1 MSKNTKR
8 TKRGIGMLRRRGRI
22 WWVKYYISGT
32 PREESSGSEQESVAR
47 RLLNERLGRVATG
60 QPILPRAD
68 KVRYEEAAKALRE
81 HYTVTGARDL
91 TEAEFRL
98 AHLDRFFAGRK
109 LASIGPADAEQYALA
124 RQRAKASNGTI
135 NRELAVLGRM
145 LKLAYEHSKLV
156 RLPILRKLEE
166 AAPRQGFFERERFE
180 AVRRRLSPDLQAAVS
195 IAHTFGWR
203 TQSEILPLERRQL
216 DLEAGT
222 LRLDP
227 GQTKNKDG
235 RVVVLTAEL
244 RRLLTEQVERV
255 RALERRTGR
264 IIPYLFPFLSGGHR
278 AGARRRDFRKAWGT
292 ACTNAGA
299 PGMLRHDLRRTA
311 VRNLTRAGV
320 PERVAMSLTGHK
332 TRAVFD
338 RYNIVSET
346 DQRAAAAKLD
356 GDNSVT
362 IKGAGLETRSV
373 KV

>member
-1 MSKNTKR
+1 
-8 TKRGIGMLRRRGRI
+8 MLYQRGRVF
-22 WWVKYYISGT
+22 WLKYYVNGR
-32 PREESSGSEQESVAR
+32 PVYESSGTEKEQIARQLLNR
-47 RLLNERLGRVATG
+47 RLGAVANG

-124 RQRAKASNGTI
+124 RQRAKASNGTV

-145 LKLAYEHSKLV
+145 LRLAYEHGTLA
-156 RLPILRKLEE
+156 RLPILRKLAE
-166 AAPRQGFFERERFE
+166 AAPRAGFFEAERFQS
-180 AVRRRLSPDLQAAVS
+180 VRRRLPPDLQVAVS
-195 IAHTFGWR
+195 IAHTYGWR
-203 TQSEILPLERRQL
+203 MQSEIMPLERRQL

-227 GQTKNKDG
+227 GQGKTG
-235 RVVVLTAEL
+235 QPRVVVLTAEL
-244 RRLLTEQVERV
+244 RRLLAEQVDRV
-255 RALERRTGR
+255 RALERQRG
-264 IIPYLFPFLSGGHR
+264 IIVRYLFPHLVGRRR
-278 AGARRRDFRKAWGT
+278 AGSPRLDFRRAWRT
-292 ACTNAGA
+292 ACKAAGC

-338 RYNIVSET
+338 RYNIVSEA
-346 DQRAAAAKLD
+346 DQREAAVKLD
-356 GDNSVT
+356 GYNSGT
-362 IKGAGLETRSV
+362 IKGGGLETRSA

>member
-1 MSKNTKR
+1 MAKEPR
-8 TKRGIGMLRRRGRI
+8 KRGTGMLYQRGKVF
-22 WWVKYYISGT
+22 WLKYYVNGR
-32 PREESSGSEQESVAR
+32 PVYESSGTDKQGAAR

-98 AHLDRFFAGRK
+98 AHLDRFFAHRK

-124 RQRAKASNGTI
+124 RQRDASNGTI

-145 LKLAYEHSKLV
+145 LKLAYEHGTLA
-156 RLPILRKLEE
+156 RLPILRKLAE

-180 AVRRRLSPDLQAAVS
+180 AVRRRLSPDLQVAVS
-195 IAHTFGWR
+195 IAHSYGWR
-203 TQSEILPLERRQL
+203 MQSEILTLERRQL
-216 DLEAGT
+216 DLEAGM

-227 GQTKNKDG
+227 GQTKNGDG
-235 RVVVLTAEL
+235 RAVTLTAEL
-244 RRLLTEQVERV
+244 RRLLGEQLERV
-255 RALERRTGR
+255 RALERKTGR
-264 IIPYLFPFLSGGHR
+264 VIPYLFPFLSGRRR
-278 AGARRRDFRKAWGT
+278 AGLPRRDFRKAWAS
-292 ACTNAGA
+292 ACKAAGA

-338 RYNIVSET
+338 RYNIVSEA
-346 DQRAAAAKLD
+346 DQREAAAKLD
-356 GDNSVT
+356 GYNSVT
-362 IKGAGLETRSV
+362 IRGEGLETRSV

>member
-1 MSKNTKR
+1 
-8 TKRGIGMLRRRGRI
+8 
-22 WWVKYYISGT
+22 
-32 PREESSGSEQESVAR
+32 
-47 RLLNERLGRVATG
+47 
-60 QPILPRAD
+60 
-68 KVRYEEAAKALRE
+68 VRYEEAAKALRE

-91 TEAEFRL
+91 TEAEYRL
-98 AHLDRFFAGRK
+98 AHLDRFFAHRK

-124 RQRAKASNGTI
+124 RQKAGASNGTV

-145 LKLAYEHSKLV
+145 LKLAYEHGTLA
-156 RLPILRKLEE
+156 RLPILRKLTE
-166 AAPRQGFFERERFE
+166 AAPRQGFFERDRFE
-180 AVRRRLSPDLQAAVS
+180 AVRWRLSSDLQVAVS
-195 IAHTFGWR
+195 IAHTYGWR
-203 TQSEILPLERRQL
+203 MQSEILPLERRQL

-244 RRLLTEQVERV
+244 RRLLIEQVERV
-255 RALERRTGR
+255 RTLERHRG
-264 IIPYLFPFLSGGHR
+264 IIVRYLFPHLTGLRR
-278 AGARRRDFRKAWGT
+278 AGEPRRDFRRAWRT
-292 ACTNAGA
+292 ACKAAGC

-320 PERVAMSLTGHK
+320 PERVAMSLTGHR

-338 RYNIVSET
+338 RYNIVSEA
-346 DQRAAAAKLD
+346 DQREAAAKLD

-362 IKGAGLETRSV
+362 IRGAGLETRSV